1 MTAALEREIKLRF
14 DSPECARSTVI
25 EPPAISGPNGFGARA
40 YGDPGT
46 SAGKRLDVDLF
57 GSGDVRHIRDP
68 LAVRRNSRQGLVG
81 RGVDQRPARRL
92 APVEWQDPDACIRRL
107 RLKKDGS
114 PVRRVLQHVNVG
126 LAMPEFFRI
135 GAPIGASLNDDA
147 LVVCSSGPGHAL
159 TVGRPRRSFVFAF
172 RRADDLFHLPLQV
185 EDPDVVTLGQKFGR
199 DSIP

>member
-1 MTAALEREIKLRF
+1 
-14 DSPECARSTVI
+14 
-25 EPPAISGPNGFGARA
+25 
-40 YGDPGT
+40 
-46 SAGKRLDVDLF
+46 
-57 GSGDVRHIRDP
+57 
-68 LAVRRNSRQGLVG
+68 
-81 RGVDQRPARRL
+81 ARRL

-172 RRADDLFHLPLQV
+172 RRADDLFHLPFKAENQV
-185 EDPDVVTLGQKFGR
+185 SSPFGR
-199 DSIP
+199 RFGAATSPESGNRRSL